1 MLSKILFSL
10 RTVVLAVGF
19 GGGAVVGCSA
29 LIDVGGKQCEAD
41 SDCASF
47 QSSARH
53 VVCHENVCVRDSDPG
68 TGGEGGGP
76 ATDDPLQCAARETST
91 ASTVKYSFAP
101 LFAPGAAPGQPE
113 PFSIRACAQLDLTC
127 DEPVFGPI
135 DVNVG
140 EPREFEVPTGFNGYF
155 EITNPDTLGGLLFM
169 GRPVIQDTV
178 GWNITM
184 PSPNLVAQLALV
196 TGTTVDPELGIILTV
211 ARNCDGMALEGV
223 SITNTKG
230 GLGYYFVNFLPDS
243 SLTQTGPQGAA
254 GFANVPITST
264 ILSGTHT
271 SGKPLGPASVLVR
284 PRWMSFVELWL

>member
-1 MLSKILFSL
+1 MVSNALLSL
-10 RTVVLAVGF
+10 RAVVLAVGF
-19 GGGAVVGCSA
+19 GGSAVVGCSA
-29 LIDVGGKQCEAD
+29 LIDVAGKQCEAD
-41 SDCASF
+41 LDCDSF
-47 QSSARH
+47 QSSGSH
-53 VVCHENVCVRDSDPG
+53 VVCRANVCVRGSAPG
-68 TGGEGGGP
+68 AAGDGGGP
-76 ATDDPLQCAARETST
+76 GTDGPLQCAARETST

-101 LFAPGAAPGQPE
+101 LFAPGAAPAKPE

-127 DEPVFGPI
+127 ENPVFGPI

-140 EPREFEVPTGFNGYF
+140 EPRAFEVPTGFNGYF
-155 EITNPDTLGGLLFM
+155 EITNPHTLGGLLFM

-196 TGTTVDPELGIILTV
+196 TGVTVDPELGIILTV
-211 ARNCDGMALEGV
+211 ARDCNGMALEGV
-223 SITNTKG
+223 SVTNTKG

-254 GFANVPITST
+254 GFANVPITSM
-264 ILSGTHT
+264 ILSGAHT

-284 PRWMSFVELWL
+284 PRWMSFVELWP